1 MSTYQLK
8 GSNFW
13 RHKSNGDDF
22 KKHKKNPILNWLW
35 HQRRRIL
42 AVILIFIAVASIAGL
57 ITVLVVS
64 RNLPNPNQLLTR
76 DIAQTTK
83 IYDRTGQ
90 HVLYEI
96 SGDQKR
102 TLVTLDQ
109 IPIYTQ
115 KATIAIEDKNF
126 YNHGGFSLWSIFR
139 TAITDVLFNRSAGG
153 STLTQ
158 QFVKNA
164 ILTSE
169 KSFTRKI
176 KEVILSEQ
184 IEKKFTK
191 DQILQMYLNEIPYG
205 SNAYGVEAASQ
216 KYFGKSVQNIDL
228 AESAVLAAMIQ
239 SPSYYSPYGSN
250 LNDLLARKNYVLDL
264 MAEQGYINNTQRDQA
279 KNEVLNFKKPET
291 SIFAP
296 HFIMYVKEL
305 LAEKYGEKTMEQ
317 GGLKVYTTLDYDK
330 QQIAEKVVAEKT
342 IDYPT
347 KYKADNASLVAIDPK
362 TGQILAMVGSR
373 DYFNNTIDG
382 QVNVATSLR
391 QPGSSMKPIVYSALF
406 EKGYSTS
413 TILYDVV
420 TNFST
425 DPSHPYIPKN
435 YNLKEYGPVTIR
447 QALAGSLNIP
457 AVKAL
462 YLAGLDNVVA
472 LAKNMG
478 YTSLNN
484 SSRFGLTFV
493 LGGAEVE
500 LLQHVNAYSAF
511 ARDGQVCTPYAILK
525 VVDKNGNVLE
535 DNQPQ
540 SKQVITSKTARLIN
554 SILTDNSAR
563 SFMFGVNNYLTLGSR
578 PVGAK
583 TGTTNDFRD
592 AWTIGYTPSLVAGV
606 WVGNTDDSMMRGGS
620 DGSIVAAPIWN
631 SFMKEALGNSPI
643 ETFKAPETSPTGKNV
658 IDGILPVLGTIKVD
672 KRTGMQ
678 ANKNTPAAFLQD
690 KTIYDNHCILYY
702 VNKDNPLGPVPTDPT
717 VDPQFNL
724 WESAVQDWAKR
735 TGQIISSS
743 TIFTVASSTT
753 LIASTT
759 QSSTP
764 TQTASQTPEI
774 VSNPIT
780 PISPTNSITTVE
792 ANNATTSITSTLPE
806 IVIKTPQKNQTIK
819 SSTLNVEIE
828 TFNIAATEVKFY
840 LDRRLFATLNDS
852 PYIVQKNLKDVSN
865 GSHYLS
871 VQACNK
877 DNLCIKTGFDF
888 NLSN

>member
-8 GSNFW
+8 GSSFW
-13 RHKSNGDDF
+13 NHKSNRDDF

-42 AVILIFIAVASIAGL
+42 AIILIFVAASSIIGL
-57 ITVLVVS
+57 ITVLIIS
-64 RNLPNPNQLLTR
+64 RNLPNPNQLLNR

-102 TLVTLDQ
+102 TLVTLSQ

-126 YNHGGFSLWSIFR
+126 YSHGGFSLWSIFR
-139 TAITDVLFNRSAGG
+139 TAITDILFNRSAGG

-250 LNDLLARKNYVLDL
+250 LNDLLIRKNYVLDL
-264 MAEQGYINNTQRDQA
+264 MAEQGYINNVQCDQA

-291 SIFAP
+291 GIFAP

-317 GGLKVYTTLDYDK
+317 GGLRVYTTLDYDK
-330 QQIAEKVVAEKT
+330 QQIAEKVIAEKT

-391 QPGSSMKPIVYSALF
+391 QPGSSIKPIIYSALF

-425 DPSHPYIPKN
+425 NPNQPYIPKN

-447 QALAGSLNIP
+447 QALGGSLNIP

-462 YLAGLDNVVA
+462 YLAGLNNVVS

-478 YTSLNN
+478 YTSLDN
-484 SSRFGLTFV
+484 SNRFGLTFV

-511 ARDGQVCTPYAILK
+511 ARDGQICAPYAILK
-525 VVDKNGNVLE
+525 IEDKDGNVLE

-563 SFMFGVNNYLTLGSR
+563 SFMFGVNNFLTLGSR

-592 AWTIGYTPSLVAGV
+592 AWTVGYTPSLVAGV
-606 WVGNTDDSMMRGGS
+606 WVGNTNDSMMKSGS

-631 SFMKEALGNSPI
+631 AFMKEALGDSPI
-643 ETFKAPETSPTGKNV
+643 ETFKTADNPPTGKNV
-658 IDGILPVLGTIKVD
+658 IDGILPILGTIKID
-672 KRTGMQ
+672 KRTEMP
-678 ANKNTPAAFLQD
+678 ANINTPAVFLQN
-690 KTIYDNHCILYY
+690 KTIYNNHSILYY
-702 VNKDNPLGPVPTDPT
+702 VNKDNPLGPIPTNPT
-717 VDPQFNL
+717 IDPQFNL

-743 TIFTVASSTT
+743 TIFTAASSTT
-753 LIASTT
+753 IVASTT
-759 QSSTP
+759 QSSTIN
-764 TQTASQTPEI
+764 QTASE
-774 VSNPIT
+774 T
-780 PISPTNSITTVE
+780 PIVVSAPSNLIGQIRGDVIKINSTNTPTL
-792 ANNATTSITSTLPE
+792 STLPE
-806 IVIKTPQKNQTIK
+806 IVIKTPQKDQTIK
-819 SSTLNVEIE
+819 SNTLNIEVE
-828 TFNIAATEVKFY
+828 TFNIITTEVKFY
-840 LDRRLFATLNDS
+840 LDRRLFATLYDS
-852 PYIVQKNLKDVSN
+852 PYIIQKDLKNIIN
-865 GSHYLS
+865 GPHYLS

-877 DNLCIKTGFDF
+877 ENLCIKTGFNF
-888 NLSN
+888 NVSN